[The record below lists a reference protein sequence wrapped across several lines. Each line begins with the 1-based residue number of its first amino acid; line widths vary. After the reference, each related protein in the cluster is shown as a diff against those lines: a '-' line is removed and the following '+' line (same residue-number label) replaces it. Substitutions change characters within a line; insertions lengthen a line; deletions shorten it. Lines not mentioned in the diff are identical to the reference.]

1 MFVISPVAKVFPSV
15 RLSRL
20 RLSASIELLSNVS
33 LKLNDL
39 LCLELF
45 YFYSSVCGKP
55 YETKVHNSLGLYQPL
70 QLLFHY
76 SPSYITSNHVF
87 DIYL

>member
-1 MFVISPVAKVFPSV
+1 MFVTSPVAKVFPSV
-15 RLSRL
+15 RLSLL

-33 LKLNDL
+33 LKLNNL

-55 YETKVHNSLGLYQPL
+55 YGDKSLQFAWIVSTPTVIVPLFAFLHNK
-70 QLLFHY
+70 
-76 SPSYITSNHVF
+76 
-87 DIYL
+87 